1 MIFEMKLNDEPFQ
14 KIKSG
19 SKTIEL
25 RLYDAK
31 RRRLDLGDYI
41 TFSRVGNLDDKI
53 AVKVKALYR
62 SNSFRELFEDIPIEK
77 CGNNSDMP
85 VSDVVARLRKFYS
98 EEEELRYGVLGI
110 KVELFDMGELQ
121 KIKERLVE
129 AYYDYYYPDGDQL

>member
-129 AYYDYYYPDGDQL
+129 AYYDYYYPDGVK